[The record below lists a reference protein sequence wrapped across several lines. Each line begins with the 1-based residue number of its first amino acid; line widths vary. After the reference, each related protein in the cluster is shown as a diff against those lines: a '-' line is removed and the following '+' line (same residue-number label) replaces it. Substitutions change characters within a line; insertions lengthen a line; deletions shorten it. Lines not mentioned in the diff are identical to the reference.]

1 MGMSAARLQIMA
13 ISNDKLKAFFVGQ
26 GLDGH
31 VNMKGGMVS

>member
-1 MGMSAARLQIMA
+1 MGMSAARLQIMV
-13 ISNDKLKAFFVGQ
+13 ISNDKLKAFSVGQ